1 MAYFK
6 FVSCILSAVSEEIS
20 KKNPSV
26 RIFGFLA
33 EILMCV
39 PPETERNSKQEIM
52 NTR

>member
-33 EILMCV
+33 EILIF
-39 PPETERNSKQEIM
+39 PETDRNVKQEIM